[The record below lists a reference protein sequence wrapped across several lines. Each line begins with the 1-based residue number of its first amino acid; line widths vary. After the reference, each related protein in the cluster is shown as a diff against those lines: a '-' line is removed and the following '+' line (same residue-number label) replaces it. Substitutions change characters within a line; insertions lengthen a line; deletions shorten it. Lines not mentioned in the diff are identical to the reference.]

1 MINYLALMAAI
12 GLSVIAA
19 YFSVIGLTTIFAAAF
34 WPIVVMGGMLEAA
47 KVIAASW
54 TYRNWSYTPF
64 LIRAYLTLA
73 ICVLM
78 LITSMGTFGYLS
90 KAHTD
95 QGLASGGAL
104 SQVALYDEKIK
115 TAKDN
120 IDANRKALKQM
131 DEAVDQV
138 MGRSSD
144 EKGADK
150 AVAIRRGQKKE
161 RQRLQSEIAAEQAT
175 INKLSEERAPVA
187 AEVRKVEAEVGPLKF
202 IAELLYDKADSEILD
217 KTVRW
222 VIILIVA
229 VFDPL
234 AVILLIAASMGLA
247 RDKKLPHQELKEAID
262 VFREEEARRRYEK
275 LQELTGKIKGG
286 KVLIDKNQ
294 IATMD

>member
-1 MINYLALMAAI
+1 
-12 GLSVIAA
+12 
-19 YFSVIGLTTIFAAAF
+19 AF

-90 KAHTD
+90 KAHAD
-95 QGLASGGAL
+95 QGLVSGGAL

-150 AVAIRRGQKKE
+150 AVAIRRGQQKE

-202 IAELLYDKADSEILD
+202 IAELLYDKADQEILD

-247 RDKKLPHQELKEAID
+247 REKKLPHQELKEAID

>member
-12 GLSVIAA
+12 GLSLIAA

-90 KAHTD
+90 KAHSD
-95 QGLASGGAL
+95 QGLVSGGAL

-150 AVAIRRGQKKE
+150 AVAIRRGQQKE

-202 IAELLYDKADSEILD
+202 IAELLYDKADQEILD

-247 RDKKLPHQELKEAID
+247 REKKLPHQELKEAID

>member
-12 GLSVIAA
+12 GLSLIAA

-90 KAHTD
+90 KAHAD
-95 QGLASGGAL
+95 QGLVSGGAL

-150 AVAIRRGQKKE
+150 AVAIRRGQQKE

-202 IAELLYDKADSEILD
+202 IAELLYDKADQEILD

-247 RDKKLPHQELKEAID
+247 REKKLPHQELKEAID

>member
-12 GLSVIAA
+12 GLSVIAD

-54 TYRNWSYTPF
+54 TYRNWAYTPF

-150 AVAIRRGQKKE
+150 AVAIRRGQQKE

-202 IAELLYDKADSEILD
+202 IAELLYDKADPEILD

>member
-150 AVAIRRGQKKE
+150 AVAIRRGQQKE